1 MRVCYFGTYDKDY
14 PRNRIVVDGL
24 RANGVEVYE
33 CNVPLWSGT
42 EERLQRASGGWLT
55 VRFLSKVVAVYSRL
69 VRQELA
75 MPAYDVMLVG
85 YPGQFDMYW
94 ARFLSWRRR
103 VPLVFDVLMS
113 LYLLMEERDL
123 VARHPVTARITYWM
137 EKGACI
143 LADRIIMDTT
153 AYVRYFCDTYG
164 LSPDKFRLAP
174 LGADQRVYYPIDV
187 EKKEVGEFKV
197 NYYGSYLPL
206 HGVEHIVEAARLLR
220 REPDIRFELIG
231 RGPLKSQA
239 VETARRFGLGNVTF
253 IDWVDKYD
261 LLNYVGE
268 ADVCLG
274 VFGTSHQSLCTVQN
288 KIWEGLAMAK
298 PVITGDA
305 PMVREVMTHGEDL
318 YLCQR
323 ADPQALADA
332 IVTLRDDPTLRRQL
346 AENGYRLYRKNYT
359 TVHTGKRFK
368 TYLEEVLNDNA

>member
-33 CNVPLWSGT
+33 CNVPLWSST
-42 EERLQRASGGWLT
+42 EERLQRASGGWLNI
-55 VRFLSKVVAVYSRL
+55 RFLAKAIAVYIRL
-69 VRQELA
+69 LRKELA
-75 MPAYDVMLVG
+75 VPRYDVMLVG

-123 VARHPVTARITYWM
+123 IKRHPVTARITYWM
-137 EKGACI
+137 EKGACR
-143 LADRIIMDTT
+143 LADRIVMDTT
-153 AYVRYFCDTYG
+153 AYVQYFCDTYG

-174 LGADQRVYYPIDV
+174 LGADQRVYYPVDV
-187 EKKEVGEFKV
+187 EPREVQGFKV
-197 NYYGSYLPL
+197 NYYGTYLPL
-206 HGVEHIVEAARLLR
+206 HGVEYIVEAARLLQG
-220 REPDIRFELIG
+220 ETDIQFELIG

-239 VETARRFGLGNVTF
+239 VEAVRRFGLSNVTF
-253 IDWVDKYD
+253 IDWVDKRD

-274 VFGTSHQSLCTVQN
+274 VFGTSYQSLCTVQN

-298 PVITGDA
+298 AVITGDA
-305 PMVREVMTHGEDL
+305 PMVREVMTHGEHL
-318 YLCQR
+318 YLCRR

-332 IVTLRDDPTLRRQL
+332 IVTLRNDPTLRRGL
-346 AENGYRLYRKNYT
+346 AENGYRLYKGNYT

-368 TYLEEVLNDNA
+368 EYLEEVLRDNA